1 MIRNKKIFFK
11 IENSKKEE
19 EKIERKRKKGTST
32 GRIKKCENKKGKHN
46 NHSKDNIYKK
56 LKGKVKNCIH
66 LTLNNIIKG
75 IYKDNKNQFKSYR
88 SKNNF
93 LKKIKGTFI
102 NNGKKSF
109 NEDFL
114 NKSIKEIYL
123 LTISPKYKNSNNN
136 NSEIIEKFYSI
147 TKFKEIVEMKF
158 IEFVD
163 KIFIMNPNE
172 FKQKYSFDNK
182 YLFHNLEINDS
193 EEKKIMK
200 EFIDF
205 GILKYFEKINGRNT
219 SSKDITTNYCTNDN
233 NIDVDEN
240 NINLDETD
248 FLFGGCH
255 EYNEFSFPSLNN
267 DSLEI

>member
-1 MIRNKKIFFK
+1 
-11 IENSKKEE
+11 
-19 EKIERKRKKGTST
+19 
-32 GRIKKCENKKGKHN
+32 
-46 NHSKDNIYKK
+46 
-56 LKGKVKNCIH
+56 
-66 LTLNNIIKG
+66 LNNIIKG

-93 LKKIKGTFI
+93 LKKIKGTYI
-102 NNGKKSF
+102 NNGKKTF

-147 TKFKEIVEMKF
+147 TKFREIVDMKF

-163 KIFIMNPNE
+163 TIFIMNPNE

-200 EFIDF
+200 EFIEF
-205 GILKYFEKINGRNT
+205 GLLNYFEKINGRNT

-240 NINLDETD
+240 NINLDEND